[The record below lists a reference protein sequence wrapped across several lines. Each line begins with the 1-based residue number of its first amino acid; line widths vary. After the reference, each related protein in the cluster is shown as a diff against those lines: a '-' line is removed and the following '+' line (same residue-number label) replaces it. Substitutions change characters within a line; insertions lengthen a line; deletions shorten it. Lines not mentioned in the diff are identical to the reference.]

1 MKNVYC
7 KPVVIGEAMILD
19 PELGEVILKLA
30 TTGDCKLREP
40 KSTYS
45 FSKKDHSWTTDVQSE

>member
-1 MKNVYC
+1 MINVYC
-7 KPVVIGEAMILD
+7 IPVVIGEAMILD

-45 FSKKDHSWTTDVQSE
+45 LLNKDDKIH